1 MFPHTTASQS
11 SLQSSSVIPPVV
23 TSPTQTPEYGD
34 PSGDIAGG
42 ESTGVSAAA
51 GQAKP
56 PALEETKTHK
66 ERPGPY

>member
-1 MFPHTTASQS
+1 MFPHTTTSSS
-11 SLQSSSVIPPVV
+11 SLQGSSVIPPVV

-42 ESTGVSAAA
+42 DSSGAPVAA

-56 PALEETKTHK
+56 PALDEGKTQK